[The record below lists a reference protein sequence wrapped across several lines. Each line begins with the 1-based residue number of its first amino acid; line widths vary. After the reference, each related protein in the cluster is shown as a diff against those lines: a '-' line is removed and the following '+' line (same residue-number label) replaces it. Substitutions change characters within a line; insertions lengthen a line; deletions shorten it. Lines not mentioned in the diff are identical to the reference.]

1 MHKKITESDLILDKY
16 GIKRLPKLDGGIT
29 SLDLNGCTSLTSLPE
44 NLPAGI
50 TSLNLPRCT
59 SLTSLPENLPAG
71 IHYLELSSCNSLT
84 SLPENLPAGITYL
97 NLHGSTSLT
106 SLPENLPARIN
117 YLYLDGCTSLTSLPE
132 NLPARITDLSLSRC
146 TSLTSLPEN
155 LPARIT
161 KLSLD
166 GCTNLIFTPELTE
179 RLQTLEANGADIRY
193 QDHFISNAGPV
204 AETKLELAIN
214 SYAERNP
221 DLTRPERIK
230 TLLNRFVTEGIEERG
245 GNKEIVKTTSAI
257 LTAFTQDPNHLKWA
271 EEIATAYMLGCV
283 NQPVA
288 GWSEICA
295 LMAIAQA
302 PKEKKLEASK
312 QYRVLQGV
320 LKYLY
325 ELPADQQFN
334 LFQAEAANSLFKE
347 VHKKLLNEGEIDQAW
362 QGVPKSIIFAAGAV
376 DSFLHA
382 NNNEV
387 INGFHLRAKEILAQ
401 TPEEVAEH
409 FCHDVR
415 LRTWA
420 SVAFPE
426 QVAEI
431 EERYKKE
438 KYLIESVIDKKNA
451 IANGEQEQEDDSATE
466 EFLNKWNELKDKS
479 EDELRQMQ
487 AILLNEEIFEI
498 NDKVRE
504 LTKALANPTHNVAED
519 FRSPA
524 PELAANIANPITTAP
539 ITTAPITTAAVVGI
553 EAGPSPEVVS
563 VISCSPLTQM
573 MQRVRD
579 FFSRH

>member
-1 MHKKITESDLILDKY
+1 VDFLKNGASSIKIKFFMQRLIRESELILGAD
-16 GIKRLPKLDGGIT
+16 GIRRLPELDGGIT
-29 SLDLNGCTSLTSLPE
+29 
-44 NLPAGI
+44 NLCLI
-50 TSLNLPRCT
+50 RCT
-59 SLTSLPENLPAG
+59 SLTSLPENLPDG
-71 IHYLELSSCNSLT
+71 ITSLSLNGCSSLT
-84 SLPENLPAGITYL
+84 SLENLPVGIT
-97 NLHGSTSLT
+97 NLDLS
-106 SLPENLPARIN
+106 
-117 YLYLDGCTSLTSLPE
+117 GCTSLTSLQE
-132 NLPARITDLSLSRC
+132 NLPVAITSLALDRC

-155 LPARIT
+155 LPDGIT
-161 KLSLD
+161 SLSLFGCASLTSLPENLPVGITHLYLD
-166 GCTNLIFTPELTE
+166 GCTNLIFTPELTR
-179 RLQTLEANGADIRY
+179 RLLTLEANGADIRY
-193 QDHFISNAGPV
+193 PDHFISNAGPV

-271 EEIATAYMLGCV
+271 EEIATAYMQGCV

-312 QYRVLQGV
+312 QYRVLQRV
-320 LKYLY
+320 LEYLY
-325 ELPADQQFN
+325 ELPADQQFVV
-334 LFQAEAANSLFKE
+334 FQAEAANSLFKE

-362 QGVPKSIIFAAGAV
+362 QGVPKSIIFGGAV

-382 NNNEV
+382 NNNKV
-387 INGFHLRAKEILAQ
+387 INDFHSQAKEILAQ

-426 QVAEI
+426 QVTEI

-466 EFLNKWNELKDKS
+466 EFENKWRELKDKS
-479 EDELRQMQ
+479 EDELRDMQ
-487 AILLNEEIFEI
+487 AILLKNEETLEI
-498 NDKVRE
+498 NEKVRE
-504 LTKALANPTHNVAED
+504 LTKALANPINNVVED
-519 FRSPA
+519 VQSP
-524 PELAANIANPITTAP
+524 PQEIAANIANPIA
-539 ITTAPITTAAVVGI
+539 TAAEVGI

-563 VISCSPLTQM
+563 VTSCSPLTQM